1 MDPLTAVVALS
12 AVAGF
17 GSAWQMR
24 RRALRAEARLAR
36 MSDELRAERYAAGH
50 DPLTGLPN
58 RRTFHSLGNAMLAA
72 ATSGQPLAA
81 VVLDLD
87 DFKLVNDRY
96 GHAAGDEVLVTVARR
111 FAAYAN
117 GDLVARMGG
126 DEFAGLIHGGSC
138 DEGWL
143 RQTARRLA
151 NTVAAPMRVA
161 GRPVR
166 ITASV
171 GLAPVSRG
179 THLMEALQ
187 QADAEMYRAKARR
200 QRDERYADTDRYLD
214 AECYFDAERY
224 PDGEPYRDADGMA
237 RPAHEGYRAFP
248 RDPEKRSRP
257 INQRRTPGTSS
268 VPGRHLVDTS
278 PTPSPDLGGS

>member
-1 MDPLTAVVALS
+1 MDPLTAVVAFS

-24 RRALRAEARLAR
+24 RRALRAEARLCR

-58 RRTFHSLGNAMLAA
+58 RRTFHTLGNAMLAA
-72 ATSGQPLAA
+72 ATGGQRLAA
-81 VVLDLD
+81 IVLDLD
-87 DFKLVNDRY
+87 DFKLVNDRL

-117 GDLVARMGG
+117 GDLVARLGG
-126 DEFAGLIHGGSC
+126 DEFAGLIHGGGAC

-143 RQTARRLA
+143 RHNARRLA

-161 GRPVR
+161 GKPVR

-171 GLAPVSRG
+171 GLAPVSHG
-179 THLMEALQ
+179 THLMEALR

-200 QRDERYADTDRYLD
+200 QRDERYLD
-214 AECYFDAERY
+214 ADRI
-224 PDGEPYRDADGMA
+224 A
-237 RPAHEGYRAFP
+237 RPTPECPWTLAREPETRA
-248 RDPEKRSRP
+248 RP
-257 INQRRTPGTSS
+257 TNQRRIPEPSP
-268 VPGRHLVDTS
+268 VAGRHLVDTS